1 MFWQNYLRL
10 CNGAGQSPNA
20 VAAKCGVRSSGT
32 VSNWKNGA
40 TPRDGVLRAIADYFG
55 VETNTLLLG
64 TVYTEGTLRVAYDAR
79 EDPSRYYRLIRERPE
94 MAELLDCAG
103 RLTEEEIRGVIG
115 MLKAFSGEKQR

>member
-10 CNGAGQSPNA
+10 CNSLGQSPNA

-40 TPRDGVLRAIADYFG
+40 TPRDGILRAIADYFA
-55 VETNTLLLG
+55 VEPETLISG
-64 TVYTEGTLRVAYDAR
+64 TVYADGTLRVSYGAK
-79 EDPSRYYRLIRERPE
+79 EDLSRYYRLVRERPE

-103 RLTEEEIRGVIG
+103 RLTEEEIKGVVG
-115 MLKAFSGEKQR
+115 MLKAFAGEKRL